1 MITNYMEHLVDE
13 CLSEL
18 FENNPDYE
26 NVCKSE
32 KCIDDIKAKA
42 LNNLPPLYYTRKQG
56 EAHGEYYGFDFQNK
70 ADIISEIVKA
80 IKIIEK
86 NK

>member
-1 MITNYMEHLVDE
+1 MVINYMEQLVDE
-13 CLSEL
+13 CLDEL
-18 FENNPDYE
+18 FQDNPDYKS
-26 NVCKSE
+26 VCKSE
-32 KCIDDIKAKA
+32 KYVDDIKAKA

-56 EAHGEYYGFDFQNK
+56 EAHGEYYGSNYQNK

-80 IKIIEK
+80 INIIEK